1 MSSGVHPPNSVCRCL
16 HSLGP
21 SPGFRFPQGG
31 GGVLPLPGSQ
41 TRVPL
46 GGRGVRPHR
55 VLRSVWSCVYSIPR
69 PLPSSWWGLQ
79 TSVVLKD
86 FREVLVCSWP
96 RYPTVKQARASSSS
110 GFLVCL
116 FSFLKSPGLVFS
128 LVPFEPPEW
137 PLPAVWPSRVD
148 PSWVAP
154 LRNLWEGPRGLKQSV
169 ASPE

>member
-1 MSSGVHPPNSVCRCL
+1 MFAFSG
-16 HSLGP
+16 
-21 SPGFRFPQGG
+21 
-31 GGVLPLPGSQ
+31 PLPGFP
-41 TRVPL
+41 VPS
-46 GGRGVRPHR
+46 GRRRSAPTPGFPDTCPAGRERGPPTPR
-55 VLRSVWSCVYSIPR
+55 VLRSVWSCVYSTPR
-69 PLPSSWWGLQ
+69 PLPSSRWGLQ

-128 LVPFEPPEW
+128 PVPFEPPEW
-137 PLPAVWPSRVD
+137 PLPAVWPSGVD

-154 LRNLWEGPRGLKQSV
+154 LRNLWEGPQGLKQSV
-169 ASPE
+169 ASPEWGTCRFPSST